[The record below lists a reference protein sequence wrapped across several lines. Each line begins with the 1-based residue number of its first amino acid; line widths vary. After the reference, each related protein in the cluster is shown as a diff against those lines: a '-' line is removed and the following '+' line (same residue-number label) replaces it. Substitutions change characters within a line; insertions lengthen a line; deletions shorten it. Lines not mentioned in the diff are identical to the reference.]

1 MSILLS
7 SSRQLSRAMRQ
18 VRRRLASC
26 RTVPKG
32 MEAPELPGSTWTC
45 GQRQDVSG
53 AAGQGVS
60 YLQGCGQHWCELRT
74 WSHSG
79 RFFSKICGF
88 VTLVV
93 TYLPR
98 DEQGPRALLRGCF
111 CSCSHLSEKAAGQWV
126 ETPLFARL
134 MKDKLGSQNL
144 NNIFKG
150 LDCNLGIWEE
160 CGDRPTPCV
169 PFSKLQLLLLQ
180 QSVL

>member
-1 MSILLS
+1 MD
-7 SSRQLSRAMRQ
+7 
-18 VRRRLASC
+18 VW
-26 RTVPKG
+26 P
-32 MEAPELPGSTWTC
+32 EARCEWGSWAGSELPARLW
-45 GQRQDVSG
+45 
-53 AAGQGVS
+53 AALV
-60 YLQGCGQHWCELRT
+60 RT
-74 WSHSG
+74 ANPKSHSG

-98 DEQGPRALLRGCF
+98 DEQGPRALLHGCF